1 LYKSNASVY
10 EKQVIHGWA
19 DSLNILRQDA
29 DMARITILQAQ
40 RAGYASRATIYRRI
54 NVGKLPAHEVG
65 DTTLVDVA
73 DLVRLFGE
81 PGEKRG
87 EPEKLKGSDVATR
100 AKLEAAVELLE
111 AELLA
116 ANRDRDEAQ
125 RHASDVQDKAEA
137 ERDRLLAIVET
148 TQRMLEDQ
156 SKEREAQRKGLWRRL
171 TGR

>member
-1 LYKSNASVY
+1 MYKSSASVY
-10 EKQVIHGWA
+10 GKQVIHGWA
-19 DSLNILRQDA
+19 NSLNILRQDA
-29 DMARITILQAQ
+29 DMARITVLQAH

-54 NVGKLPAHEVG
+54 NLGKLSVHEIG
-65 DTTLVDVA
+65 GTTLVDVA

-81 PGEKRG
+81 PGEKKG
-87 EPEKLKGSDVATR
+87 EPEKLQGPDVATR

-125 RHASDVQDKAEA
+125 RRASDVQDKAEA

-148 TQRMLEDQ
+148 TQRLLEDQ
-156 SKEREAQRKGLWRRL
+156 SKERETQRKGFWRRL
-171 TGR
+171 VG